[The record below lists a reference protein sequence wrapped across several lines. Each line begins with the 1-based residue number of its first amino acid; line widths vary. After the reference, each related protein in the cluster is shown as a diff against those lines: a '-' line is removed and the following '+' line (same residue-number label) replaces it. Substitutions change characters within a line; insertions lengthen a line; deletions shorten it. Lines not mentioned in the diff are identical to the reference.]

1 MFISASRN
9 RELSEFSEKINVPFL
24 IVGLLNTVFTHP
36 SHTQEKKE
44 SYERLEFLGD
54 AVLKLIVSNY
64 FFKKYNKELE
74 GVLTE
79 KRNSVISDETL
90 AKLAQKL
97 DFEELILMS
106 EDMKNSSYSK
116 DIVLACVFEA
126 LLGGI
131 FLEAGYERAEKF
143 FLDNF
148 KEEIDEIASMAR
160 ASNYKAVLQEYT
172 QSIDATLP
180 EYNLTA
186 ETGKSH
192 NKTFTYEV
200 VWQNNVL
207 GEGSGKTKKQAQTLA
222 AKCAIEKLKEEGAK
236 IW

>member
-1 MFISASRN
+1 MFISANRN
-9 RELSEFSEKINVPFL
+9 RELSEFSEKIKVPFL
-24 IVGLLNTVFTHP
+24 LVGLLNTVFTHP
-36 SHTQEKKE
+36 SFVQDKKD

-64 FFKKYNKELE
+64 FFKKYKKELE
-74 GVLTE
+74 GTLTE

-90 AKLAQKL
+90 AILAHKL
-97 DFEELILMS
+97 DFEDLILMS
-106 EDMKNSSYSK
+106 DDMKNSSYSK

-131 FLEAGYERAEKF
+131 FLEGGYEKTEKF

-148 KEEIDEIASMAR
+148 TKEIDEIASMAR
-160 ASNYKAVLQEYT
+160 SSNYKALLQEYT

-180 EYNLTA
+180 EYNLIS

-192 NKTFTYEV
+192 DKTFTYEV
-200 VWQNNVL
+200 LWQNNML
-207 GEGSGKTKKQAQTLA
+207 GVGTGKTKKQAQTLA
-222 AKCAIEKLKEEGAK
+222 AKSAIEKLKEEGAK
-236 IW
+236 I